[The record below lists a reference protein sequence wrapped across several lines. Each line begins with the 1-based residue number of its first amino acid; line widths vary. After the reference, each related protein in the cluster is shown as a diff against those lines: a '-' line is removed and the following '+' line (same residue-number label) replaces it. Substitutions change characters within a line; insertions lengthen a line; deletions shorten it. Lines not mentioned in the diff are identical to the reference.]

1 MSKNAKPEF
10 RGLTLSLEN
19 ELIDGSTMLSEFK
32 TQNLTTK
39 VKNLNEYDDHIWA
52 FGRNVI
58 DNALFKDLWGVNQA
72 QVIL

>member
-32 TQNLTTK
+32 TQNLTTNA
-39 VKNLNEYDDHIWA
+39 KNLNNTIIT
-52 FGRNVI
+52 FGHPVKTLLI
-58 DNALFKDLWGVNQA
+58 MHSLKTCGV
-72 QVIL
+72 

>member
-19 ELIDGSTMLSEFK
+19 ELIDGCTMLSAFK

-39 VKNLNEYDDHIWA
+39 AKNLNNTIIT
-52 FGRNVI
+52 FGHPVETLLI
-58 DNALFKDLWGVNQA
+58 MHSLKTCGV
-72 QVIL
+72 